1 MTGFARV
8 RKNGEAGEALVSIK
22 SVNHRGLDM
31 HVRMPPELDPCEF
44 ALRAAIKRRA
54 ARGHLQI
61 HVSFTRAHAAAP
73 PEVNRPLLESY
84 LAAFRQAAADYGL
97 TGEPDLNVAL
107 SMPGMIRE
115 AEDAEPGEDVQ
126 RLVVAA
132 VEDAMDA
139 LNVFREREGAEIA
152 SDLRARAGAVA
163 EMAVRMEEIR
173 SRAVPAFQARLSERL
188 QELLKAVPLDPQRL
202 LQETAVLADRS
213 DIGEELAR
221 LRIHAGQVDSLL
233 SEGGEVGKKLDF
245 LLQEMNR
252 ETNTVLAKTTG
263 VGELGLGITD
273 LALAAKAEIERIR
286 EQSLNLE

>member
-8 RKNGEAGEALVSIK
+8 RKNGEAGEAVVSIRR
-22 SVNHRGLDM
+22 VNHRGLDM
-31 HVRMPPELDPCEF
+31 HVHMPPELDSCEF

-54 ARGHLQI
+54 ARGHLQV

-84 LAAFRQAAADYGL
+84 LAAFRQAAADYRI

-152 SDLRARAGAVA
+152 SDLRARARAVA
-163 EMAVRMEEIR
+163 EMAVRMEDIR
-173 SRAVPAFQARLSERL
+173 SRAVLAFQARLSERL

-221 LRIHAGQVDSLL
+221 LRIHAGQVESLL

-252 ETNTVLAKTTG
+252 ETNTVLSKTTG

-273 LALAAKAEIERIR
+273 LSLTAKAEIERIR